1 MELKNNFLSASNIQ
15 MQLSIKKSELA
26 SIDKKEDEKSAFEKN
41 DSVVLGEKNYDKND
55 YERVLERFKNKDS
68 EIRVHEQLHASLG
81 TTTTP
86 ISYSYQ
92 MGPDGKLYATGGHVR
107 FDTSMPSNPVE
118 AKLKLDELQKASSA
132 PERLSGADS
141 SIAIAAN
148 LNKMLLSSLG
158 ENYENR

>member
-55 YERVLERFKNKDS
+55 YERVLEKFKNKDF

-86 ISYSYQ
+86 ISYSY
-92 MGPDGKLYATGGHVR
+92 
-107 FDTSMPSNPVE
+107 
-118 AKLKLDELQKASSA
+118 
-132 PERLSGADS
+132 
-141 SIAIAAN
+141 
-148 LNKMLLSSLG
+148 
-158 ENYENR
+158 